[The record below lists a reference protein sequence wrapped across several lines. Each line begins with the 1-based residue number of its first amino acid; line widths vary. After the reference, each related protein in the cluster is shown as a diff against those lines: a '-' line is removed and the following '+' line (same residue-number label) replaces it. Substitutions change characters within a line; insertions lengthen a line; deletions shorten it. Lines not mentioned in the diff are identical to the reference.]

1 MREKRQTVTI
11 WNLDTTDPNGEL
23 VANDT
28 IYDEV
33 GGDIFVM
40 YILLLPKSIIK
51 RNNFGCFW

>member
-40 YILLLPKSIIK
+40 YSFITKI
-51 RNNFGCFW
+51 NNKEK